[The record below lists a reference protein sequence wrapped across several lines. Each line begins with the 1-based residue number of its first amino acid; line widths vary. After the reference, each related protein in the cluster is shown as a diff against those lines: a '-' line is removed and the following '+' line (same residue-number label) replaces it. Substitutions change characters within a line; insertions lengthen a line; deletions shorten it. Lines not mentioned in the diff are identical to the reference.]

1 MNAKG
6 ALELVAASVAQHLRV
21 IEALESGDLDRAV
34 RELEENWRF
43 ALETLLVRLGE
54 P

>member
-1 MNAKG
+1 MRDAS
-6 ALELVAASVAQHLRV
+6 LVAGSVAQHLRV
-21 IEALESGDLDRAV
+21 IQALEEGELDQAV
-34 RELEENWRF
+34 HELEENWRQ

>member
-1 MNAKG
+1 
-6 ALELVAASVAQHLRV
+6 VAQHLRV
-21 IEALESGDLDRAV
+21 IEALEAKDLDRAV
-34 RELEENWRF
+34 AELEENWRF